1 MLLNCFAVG
10 AGGFIGS
17 VFRYLVSLIPV
28 LHRETFPLQTL
39 LVNVVGA
46 VIIGIVVESSE
57 SYGGLG
63 QHTMLFLKVGVCGGF
78 TTFSS
83 FALESLNIMQAG
95 KSLTS
100 CLYIAA
106 SIVLCIAGVY
116 IGKWIARY
124 FGA

>member
-17 VFRYLVSLIPV
+17 VFRYLFSLIPF
-28 LHRETFPLQTL
+28 LYRETLPLQTL

-46 VIIGIVVESSE
+46 IIIGIVVKSSE
-57 SYGGLG
+57 SYGAFSE
-63 QHTMLFLKVGVCGGF
+63 QTMLFLKVGVCGGF

-83 FALESLNIMQAG
+83 FALESLNLMQEG
-95 KSLTS
+95 KSMMS
-100 CLYIAA
+100 FVYIAA
-106 SIVLCIAGVY
+106 SVVLCLLGVY
-116 IGKWIARY
+116 IGKWIAGC

>member
-17 VFRYLVSLIPV
+17 VFRYLVGLIPV

-46 VIIGIVVESSE
+46 IIIGIVVKASE

-63 QHTMLFLKVGVCGGF
+63 QHSMLFLKVGVCGGF

-83 FALESLNIMQAG
+83 FALESLNIMQEG
-95 KSLTS
+95 KSLMS
-100 CLYIAA
+100 CLYIA
-106 SIVLCIAGVY
+106 SSVILCISGVY
-116 IGKWIARY
+116 IGKWIAGY

>member
-17 VFRYLVSLIPV
+17 VFRYLVSLIPF
-28 LHRETFPLQTL
+28 LHRETLPLQTL

-46 VIIGIVVESSE
+46 IIIGIVVKSSE
-57 SYGGLG
+57 SYGALSE
-63 QHTMLFLKVGVCGGF
+63 HTMLFLKVGICGGF

-83 FALESLNIMQAG
+83 FALESLNIMQEG
-95 KSLTS
+95 KSMMS
-100 CLYIAA
+100 CVYITA
-106 SIVLCIAGVY
+106 SVVLCILGVY
-116 IGKWIARY
+116 IGKWIVSY